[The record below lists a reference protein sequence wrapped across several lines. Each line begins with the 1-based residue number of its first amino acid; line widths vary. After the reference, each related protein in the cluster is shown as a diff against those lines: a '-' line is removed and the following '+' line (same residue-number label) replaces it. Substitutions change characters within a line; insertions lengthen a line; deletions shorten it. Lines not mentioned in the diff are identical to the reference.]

1 MVDKTMDW
9 SQIMERPELLLM
21 ALAPIFFLC
30 I

>member
-1 MVDKTMDW
+1 MDW

-30 I
+30 IAAEYG